1 MQVVLRSD
9 VDKVG
14 KRGDIVDVADGYAR
28 NFLLPRG
35 HALVATDGVAAQ
47 AKAMRAK
54 RDKHDAKNR
63 EAAQALAGKLGQV
76 ILQVKA
82 KAGAEGKLFGSVT
95 NTELADLLSQE
106 AGITIE
112 RRQIEGHENIKT
124 VGMHTVPVKL
134 HTDVHVDISVE
145 VVAADR

>member
-1 MQVVLRSD
+1 MQIVLRSD

-35 HALVATDGVAAQ
+35 HAIVATDGVAAQ

-54 RDKHDAKNR
+54 RDKADAKNR
-63 EAAQALAGKLGQV
+63 EAAQVLATKLGEV
-76 ILQVKA
+76 TLTIKA

-95 NTELADLLSQE
+95 NTEIADQLSK
-106 AGITIE
+106 ASGVAIE
-112 RRQIEGHENIKT
+112 RRQIEGHDNIKNLGT
-124 VGMHTVPVKL
+124 HTVPVKL
-134 HTDVHVDISVE
+134 HPDVHVDISVE
-145 VVAADR
+145 VISDEA

>member
-1 MQVVLRSD
+1 MQIVLRTD

-35 HALVATDGVAAQ
+35 HAILATEGVAAQ

-63 EAAQALAGKLGQV
+63 EAAQVLASKLGAV
-76 ILQVKA
+76 TLKVEA

-95 NTELADLLSQE
+95 NTELAELLTKE
-106 AGITIE
+106 AGVPID
-112 RRQIEGHENIKT
+112 RRQIEGHDNIKT
-124 VGMHTVPVKL
+124 VGTHTVPVKL

-145 VVAADR
+145 VVAAES

>member
-1 MQVVLRSD
+1 MQIVLRSD

-28 NFLLPRG
+28 NYLLPRG
-35 HALVATDGVAAQ
+35 HAILATDGVATQ

-63 EAAQALAGKLGQV
+63 EAAQVLATKLGAITLKV
-76 ILQVKA
+76 EA

-95 NTELADLLSQE
+95 NTELAQLLTAE
-106 AGITIE
+106 AGVDID
-112 RRQIEGHENIKT
+112 RRQIEGHDNIKT
-124 VGMHTVPVKL
+124 VGTHTVPVKL
-134 HTDVHVDISVE
+134 HPDVHVDIAVE
-145 VVAADR
+145 VVAQQS

>member
-1 MQVVLRSD
+1 MQIVLRND

-35 HALVATDGVAAQ
+35 HAILATDGVAAQ

-54 RDKHDAKNR
+54 RDKADVKNR
-63 EAAQALAGKLGQV
+63 EAAQALASKLGDV
-76 ILQVKA
+76 ILVVKA

-95 NTELADLLSQE
+95 NTEIADLLSKQ
-106 AGITIE
+106 AGVTFE
-112 RRQIEGHENIKT
+112 RRQIEGHENIKNL
-124 VGMHTVPVKL
+124 GMHTVPVKL
-134 HTDVHVDISVE
+134 HPDVHVDISIE
-145 VVAADR
+145 VISDEA